1 MYFVPSITTWVWDHV
16 PTLAPLPRA
25 TVFVML
31 LLEYMHGIRE
41 GGVLLQLL
49 HDAHSDCC
57 EAGLGSCSFP
67 SVDFIALPPGTDSM
81 TFLCHNI
88 SQSVRG

>member
-1 MYFVPSITTWVWDHV
+1 MYFVSSITTWVWNHISI
-16 PTLAPLPRA
+16 LALSPRA
-25 TVFVML
+25 IVFVMI

-41 GGVLLQLL
+41 GGVLLLL
-49 HDAHSDCC
+49 LDDAHSDCC

-67 SVDFIALPPGTDSM
+67 SVDFIALLPWTDSM

-88 SQSVRG
+88 SQSVRS